1 MNFGFQS
8 GITNIY
14 ENGLTYKGTW
24 NATLNIPTLT
34 SGVGVSGEYYV
45 VSVAGNTNLDGIT
58 DWQVGDWAIF
68 VTDSP
73 DRWQKVDNHDVQAY
87 TTIQDEGANLPQR
100 SILDFQGTGVT
111 ATDLG
116 GKTVVTIPSY
126 TGTAGHIIDYNG
138 VAFPQR
144 ASLNFKGL
152 GVIVTDDAINNR
164 TDVDI
169 DGIGYGSWY
178 DSLTQTALVNTPT
191 AMQYN
196 VPDFAIG
203 ISVVNDTFG
212 KPTKITA
219 TNTGIYNVQF
229 SAQTYRTAGGT
240 TEKLWIWL
248 RINGVDVPYSSTQI
262 TFKDNN
268 NYAVAA
274 WNFFAPLTAGSNCQ
288 IMWAVTDVRIQLAA
302 IVPTLVPVVPETPSV
317 ILTVTRL

>member
-1 MNFGFQS
+1 MFGFQS
-8 GITNIY
+8 NVTVNNY
-14 ENGLTYKGTW
+14 STGLVYKGTW
-24 NATLNIPTLT
+24 NALT
-34 SGVGVSGEYYV
+34 NTPFLQSGVGVSGEYYI
-45 VSVAGNTNLDGIT
+45 VSVAGTTNLDGVT

-68 VTDSP
+68 VSDTP

-87 TTIQDEGANLPQR
+87 NTAQNQGVNLPQR
-100 SILDFQGTGVT
+100 SIIDFEGAGVV
-111 ATDLG
+111 ASDNG
-116 GKTVVTIPSY
+116 VKTIVTIPSY

-152 GVIVTDDAINNR
+152 GVVVTDDAINNR

-178 DSLTQTALVNTPT
+178 DSLTQTALANTPT

-196 VPDFAIG
+196 VLDFAIG

-219 TNTGIYNVQF
+219 TNTGTYNVQF
-229 SAQTYRTAGGT
+229 SAQTFRTGGGT

-274 WNFFAPLTAGSNCQ
+274 WNFFVPLTAGSNCQ
-288 IMWAVTDVRIQLAA
+288 IMWAVTDARIQLPTIA
-302 IVPTLVPVVPETPSV
+302 PTLAPVVPETPSV